1 MNGVS
6 HYPLGTNAFQN
17 VPPRG
22 TDKPL
27 KPSRTRI
34 KKPVALQAAI
44 SLETPAERKAR
55 QLAEATK
62 FIHFGG
68 INQFGIT
75 PDHMA
80 DAIRTSKI
88 NNVRVRLA
96 RDV

>member
-6 HYPLGTNAFQN
+6 HYPAGTNAFQN

-22 TDKPL
+22 VEKPL
-27 KPSRTRI
+27 KPRRI
-34 KKPVALQAAI
+34 KINKPKALQAAI
-44 SLETPAERKAR
+44 SLETPEERQAR
-55 QLAEATK
+55 KTAEATGFK
-62 FIHFGG
+62 HFAG
-68 INQFGIT
+68 INQFGVV
-75 PDHMA
+75 PDCMA

>member
-6 HYPLGTNAFQN
+6 HYPMGTNAFQN

-22 TDKPL
+22 IEQPAKPT
-27 KPSRTRI
+27 RTR
-34 KKPVALQAAI
+34 KAKPKALQAAI
-44 SLETPAERKAR
+44 SLETPEERKAR

-80 DAIRTSKI
+80 ASIKASKLTGS
-88 NNVRVRLA
+88 RVRLGKEL
-96 RDV
+96 